1 MLNIN
6 LKQLCG
12 ERARELKVEKKEK
25 YGWKPHEMLK
35 LLTDLYLH
43 LQCDQFIDFLAR
55 EERSYTPSLFTS
67 AIETMT
73 RTGIITESGI
83 FQWKELAEKVG
94 RRFLEWVNLCT
105 KYRIFCLIGN
115 FRESVE

>member
-1 MLNIN
+1 
-6 LKQLCG
+6 
-12 ERARELKVEKKEK
+12 VEKKEK